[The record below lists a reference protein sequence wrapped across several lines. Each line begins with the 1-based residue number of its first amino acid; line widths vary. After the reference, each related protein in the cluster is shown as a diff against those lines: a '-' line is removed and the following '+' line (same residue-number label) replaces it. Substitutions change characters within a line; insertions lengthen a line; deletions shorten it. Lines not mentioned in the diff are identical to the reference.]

1 MKQVRTRR
9 FWIWLGLL
17 FGAQAAVVALC
28 GLLLRLAL
36 PADERAAFDAMAQA
50 AAPVLLYAALVLLAV
65 CGLVVNALLERYP
78 VALQRL
84 SGQAR
89 VLLTSEAAHPV
100 QATGAPEIEELAAII
115 DRLGNRWQDA
125 TRASA
130 ARSAA
135 ENQRLREERDRLAA
149 LMSDLVEGVIVCNA
163 DGRVLLYNQR
173 AAELLARAAPPTEA
187 SYAPLGLGRSV
198 FGLFDRDQVV
208 AVLEGIQQE
217 LERGTARPHGRF
229 AAPAAFGALRVRI
242 APFLTE
248 TRALAGL
255 VFALDDAGAAPPQVN
270 NDGSTVTAAA
280 ENGPAPA
287 SPERIEAQPSAQ
299 AGAVP
304 KIEARPEFYDFDL
317 FESSEAAS
325 ELAERPLA
333 SLSYTAFDTE
343 TTGLQPSAGDEI
355 ISIGAVRIV
364 NGRLLR
370 RVVFDQ
376 LVDPRRPIGRASLRV
391 HGIDA
396 AALAGAPPIEQ
407 VLPRFRR
414 FCEDAVLVGHNAA
427 FDLRFFELKQGSSGV
442 RFDQPVLDTLLLAA
456 LVHPHHDSHDLD
468 ALAARLG
475 VSVVGRHTAL
485 GDALVTGEIFLRLL
499 PLLAE
504 HGIVTLGQ
512 ALEASRA
519 TYLARLQY

>member
-1 MKQVRTRR
+1 
-9 FWIWLGLL
+9 
-17 FGAQAAVVALC
+17 
-28 GLLLRLAL
+28 
-36 PADERAAFDAMAQA
+36 
-50 AAPVLLYAALVLLAV
+50 
-65 CGLVVNALLERYP
+65 
-78 VALQRL
+78 
-84 SGQAR
+84 
-89 VLLTSEAAHPV
+89 
-100 QATGAPEIEELAAII
+100 
-115 DRLGNRWQDA
+115 
-125 TRASA
+125 
-130 ARSAA
+130 
-135 ENQRLREERDRLAA
+135 
-149 LMSDLVEGVIVCNA
+149 
-163 DGRVLLYNQR
+163 
-173 AAELLARAAPPTEA
+173 
-187 SYAPLGLGRSV
+187 
-198 FGLFDRDQVV
+198 
-208 AVLEGIQQE
+208 
-217 LERGTARPHGRF
+217 
-229 AAPAAFGALRVRI
+229 
-242 APFLTE
+242 
-248 TRALAGL
+248 

-370 RVVFDQ
+370 REVFDQ